1 MKLMEK
7 IQAGVYTIAEMSA
20 NHAGSLDNALAIV
33 GAAKSAGA
41 DCLKTQTYTADTLT
55 LHSDRA
61 CFTIQDGPWAG
72 ETLYDLYKRAYTPWE
87 WQAEIKAECDR
98 LGIDFLS
105 SPFDVTAVDFL
116 EEIGVGAYKIA
127 SFELVDIPLIRYV
140 AGKGKPVIISTGM
153 GSIDEIGEAVEAC
166 RAQGN
171 DKIVLLKCTSEYPA
185 QFDDMN
191 LRTIEDMQWRF
202 GVPIGLSD
210 HSPGSTAAVAAVAL
224 GACVIEK
231 HFCLSREIENAD
243 SAFSMEPAEF
253 AQMVTGVNDAYAAR
267 GSDNYECTPKEAAS
281 KKLRRSLFV
290 ARDIAKGSVIAD
302 GDVRSVRP
310 ADGLPPKH
318 LGRVTG
324 MRASRDLQFGEPLD
338 WDMLED

>member
-7 IQAGVYTIAEMSA
+7 IQSGVYTIAEMSA
-20 NHAGSLDNALAIV
+20 NHAGSLENALRIV
-33 GAAKSAGA
+33 RAAKSAGA
-41 DCLKTQTYTADTLT
+41 DCLKIKTYTAGPLT
-55 LHSDRA
+55 LKSDRA
-61 CFTIQDGPWAG
+61 CFTIKDGPWAG
-72 ETLYDLYKRAYTPWE
+72 ETLYNLYKRAYTPWE

-98 LGIDFLS
+98 QHMDFLS
-105 SPFDVTAVDFL
+105 SPFDASAVDFL
-116 EEIGVGAYKIA
+116 EKLGADAYKIA

-153 GSIDEIGEAVEAC
+153 GSIEEIAEAVEAC
-166 RAQGN
+166 GAQGN
-171 DKIVLLKCTSEYPA
+171 NAVILLKCTSEYPA
-185 QFDDMN
+185 QFGDMN
-191 LRTIEDMQWRF
+191 LRTIEDMGRRF

-224 GACVIEK
+224 GARVIEK

-243 SAFSMEPAEF
+243 SVFSMEPAEF
-253 AQMVTGVNDAYAAR
+253 AQMVANVNDAYAAR
-267 GSDNYECTPKEAAS
+267 GSVHFGCAPKEASS

-290 ARDIAKGSVIAD
+290 ARDIAKGSVIVD

-318 LGRVTG
+318 IDRVTG
-324 MRASRDLQFGEPLD
+324 MRAARDLEFGEPLE